1 MAISIVLVVL
11 TGVLSLVGT
20 IVIGGKGEK
29 EYSSSTKKNLLGLS
43 LIYAVLAVIMIAGL
57 GLFIYFN

>member
-1 MAISIVLVVL
+1 MAISIVLVLL

-43 LIYAVLAVIMIAGL
+43 LIYAVLAVIIIAGL